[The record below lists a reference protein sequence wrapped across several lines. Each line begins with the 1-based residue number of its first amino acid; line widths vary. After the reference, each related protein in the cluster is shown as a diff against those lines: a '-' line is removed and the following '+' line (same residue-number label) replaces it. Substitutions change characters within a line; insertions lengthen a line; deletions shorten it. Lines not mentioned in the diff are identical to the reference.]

1 MLRDRSLHTPVVGV
15 LQLSPE
21 LWLFLGGSGTG
32 PAAPNAAA
40 GSMLD
45 VPVANTALQPG
56 RTAPALPANAQATAL
71 LEKRS
76 SGQSGTSRL

>member
-1 MLRDRSLHTPVVGV
+1 MLRDGSLHTPAVGV
-15 LQLSPE
+15 LQLNLE
-21 LWLFLGGSGTG
+21 LWIFPGGSGTE

-45 VPVANTALQPG
+45 VSVANAALQPG
-56 RTAPALPANAQATAL
+56 RTAPTRPANTQETAL

-76 SGQSGTSRL
+76 SGRSGASRL